1 MGIHSNALR
10 QLAQQVFSIAE
21 QRQLL
26 SILSTTPF
34 PLEEMIGL
42 DLSLGGPSMARMN
55 CNNSGRYHVNDR
67 AVFRPLQYCGSYL
80 EMADGA
86 NEIVWLTREIV
97 HMSGLHLE
105 TTLKRVGQTN
115 MPWPLGELLYN
126 RTVKSKVDAIIR
138 GQIGQFLHVYNAS
151 KHDVDQPKDT
161 HLFSLEDAI
170 IVYAISRRIG
180 VQLYPLTKLYT
191 KIAIFETDCPA

>member
-10 QLAQQVFSIAE
+10 QLAQQIFSVQE

-34 PLEEMIGL
+34 PLEEMIDF
-42 DLSLGGPSMARMN
+42 DLILGGPSMARMD
-55 CNNSGRYHVNDR
+55 CHNSGRYHVNDR

-86 NEIVWLTREIV
+86 KEIVWLTREIV

-105 TTLKRVGQTN
+105 TTLKRVGQTS
-115 MPWPLGELLYN
+115 MPWPLGQLLYD
-126 RTVKSKVDAIIR
+126 RTVKSKVDAILR
-138 GQIGQFLHVYNAS
+138 GQIGQFLRVYNAS

-161 HLFSLEDAI
+161 HLFSLEDSI
-170 IVYAISRRIG
+170 IAYAVSRKIG
-180 VQLYPLTKLYT
+180 VQLYPHAKLYT
-191 KIAIFETDCPA
+191 NVAIFETDCPS